1 MPEISRFLGIVIYM
15 YFNEHNPPNFHAE
28 YNEFK
33 ASIAIKTLGLLE
45 GRLPSKVMSLVIEW
59 AQDHQDEL
67 LENWNSIKATGQ
79 HYRINPL
86 V

>member
-15 YFNEHNPPNFHAE
+15 YFNEHNPPHFHAE

-33 ASIAIKTLGLLE
+33 ASISIKTLGLIE
-45 GRLPSKVMSLVIEW
+45 GMLPSKVMSLVIEW
-59 AQDHQDEL
+59 AQEHQEEL
-67 LENWNSIKATGQ
+67 LKNWNSIKETGQ
-79 HYRINPL
+79 YYRIDPL

>member
-1 MPEISRFLGIVIYM
+1 M

-33 ASIAIKTLGLLE
+33 ASVSIETLGLIE
-45 GRLPSKVMSLVIEW
+45 GRLPAKVFSLVIEW
-59 AQDHQDEL
+59 ATDHQDEL
-67 LENWNSIKATGQ
+67 MENWDSIKATGQ
-79 HYRINPL
+79 YHRISPL

>member
-15 YFNEHNPPNFHAE
+15 YFNEHNPPHFHAE

-33 ASIAIKTLGLLE
+33 ASVSIETLGLIE
-45 GRLPSKVMSLVIEW
+45 GRLPAKVFSLVIEW
-59 AQDHQDEL
+59 ATDHQVEL
-67 LENWNSIKATGQ
+67 MENWDSIKATGQ
-79 HYRINPL
+79 YHRISPL